1 MEETN
6 DYKKAKELA
15 KTEASEAADEQ
26 FSNLRTQL
34 SQIEHYRADGYCCI
48 SKGRFSTQLHSRK
61 VHANRPDDNSGVKDL
76 LSQTLELI
84 VDERVRIFC
93 VAAQVVDV
101 EQKINAAITES
112 MRLGTHAVRTAAV
125 PLPFSGIVGTPT
137 VSRLIVEHVLQC
149 FGFPKTT
156 PAEVEGVMKK
166 IVSKNRS
173 DYLKVGLTQT
183 LSVTVITLA
192 AAIPSGGFG
201 AIAGIAGCFLSV
213 PPAARML
220 LKCACDMILILE
232 RAFRYDGKYV
242 SVKQIED
249 AARYYTTTLVK
260 TFSGNEKG
268 LQQLVHDEVDRL
280 VPLKNVMVGLNFK
293 KLRSGVEDII
303 YGCRFDH
310 ITHADERDARSS
322 SISTPNMSAVELAG
336 SLPPVSELDGSDPP
350 PSELVGDTSLSE
362 LYGSERSWPRTN
374 LSMSSPTIT
383 TPSISE
389 ATFYSERDPKYDMKY
404 DDKGYYAPPAP
415 RREPLMA
422 ELDASSTTS
431 SRQPNQMAELEAP
444 STTSSVDR
452 AKSEGAK
459 FSAWKPS
466 SWKLGKKTKSSSN
479 R

>member
-1 MEETN
+1 MT
-6 DYKKAKELA
+6 
-15 KTEASEAADEQ
+15 
-26 FSNLRTQL
+26 
-34 SQIEHYRADGYCCI
+34 
-48 SKGRFSTQLHSRK
+48 
-61 VHANRPDDNSGVKDL
+61 DDNAGVKDL

-156 PAEVEGVMKK
+156 PAEVEDVMKR
-166 IVSKNRS
+166 IVSKNKS
-173 DYLKVGLTQT
+173 DYFKVGLTQT
-183 LSVTVITLA
+183 VAVSIVTLA
-192 AAIPSGGFG
+192 AAVPSGG
-201 AIAGIAGCFLSV
+201 IAVFTGLAGCFLSV

-249 AARYYTTTLVK
+249 AATYYTTTSVR

-268 LQQLVHDEVDRL
+268 LQQLVHDEIDRL

-303 YGCRFDH
+303 YSCRFDH
-310 ITHADERDARSS
+310 ITQVDEKNAATSPDPS
-322 SISTPNMSAVELAG
+322 MSVVELAG
-336 SLPPVSELDGSDPP
+336 SLPAPSELDGSDPP
-350 PSELVGDTSLSE
+350 PSELVGDSPARE
-362 LYGSERSWPRTN
+362 LYGFEKSWPRN
-374 LSMSSPTIT
+374 NMGMSPTMT

-389 ATFYSERDPKYDMKY
+389 ATVYSDRDQKHDGKF
-404 DDKGYYAPPAP
+404 DDKGYYSPPAP
-415 RREPLMA
+415 RREPLLA

-431 SRQPNQMAELEAP
+431 SRKPSQVVELEAP
-444 STTSSVDR
+444 SSTAPVDR
-452 AKSEGAK
+452 AKSEGSK

-466 SWKLGKKTKSSSN
+466 SWKLGKKSKSTSN